1 MTSNPTMRA
10 AVLVAPR
17 RFDIRDIAVPAIGA
31 DDVLIR
37 VSRCGVCG
45 TDLHIFNG
53 HYSADR
59 LPLVP
64 GHEFVGHVAAMG
76 TNVRGFKEGDP
87 VIGDINIGCGRCFY
101 CRRNEVLNCPDMRQ
115 LGIHTNGAFAEYIS
129 LPSRLVI
136 PLPPNVPLE
145 VAALTEPLACVV
157 RAAKKIGLGM
167 AESVLILGAGPIGNL
182 HVQLARALGAAP
194 VIVADLDPDRAAL
207 ALDCGADLA
216 VSVPGLLR
224 RTVLDATGGR
234 GADVAIESV
243 GARPLYEQA
252 FDLIR
257 PGGRVLAFGLTDAAT
272 RISISPLDM
281 ILRETAIRGSVAG
294 MGEDMHQALTLLA
307 HGRIR
312 TDPFL
317 GADHPLEQVQDV
329 LAGFGAGTRTLKFQ
343 ITI

>member
-10 AVLVAPR
+10 AVLAAPR
-17 RFDIRDIAVPAIGA
+17 RFEIREIGVPAIGPE
-31 DDVLIR
+31 DVLIR

-64 GHEFVGHVAAMG
+64 GHEFAGHVAALG
-76 TNVRGFKEGDP
+76 TDVRGLKEDDP

-101 CRRNEVLNCPDMRQ
+101 CRRNEVLNCPEMHQ
-115 LGIHTNGAFAEYIS
+115 LGIHTDGAFAEYIC
-129 LPSRLVI
+129 LPARLVI
-136 PLPPNVPLE
+136 PLPPDIPLE

-167 AESVLILGAGPIGNL
+167 AQSVVVLGAGPIGNL
-182 HVQLARALGAAP
+182 HVQLARTLGAAP
-194 VIVADLDPDRAAL
+194 VIVADLDPGRAAL

-216 VSVPGLLR
+216 VSDPGLLR

-243 GARPLYEQA
+243 GSRTLYEQA

-257 PGGRVLAFGLTDAAT
+257 PGGQVLAFGLTDAAT
-272 RISISPLDM
+272 RVAISPLDM

-307 HGRIR
+307 HGRIQ
-312 TDPFL
+312 TEPFL
-317 GADHPLEQVQDV
+317 GASYPLDDIQEV
-329 LAGFGAGTRTLKFQ
+329 LAGFGAGTRLFKLQ

>member
-10 AVLVAPR
+10 AVLTAPR
-17 RFDIRDIAVPAIGA
+17 RFEIREIAVPAIGA
-31 DDVLIR
+31 NDVLIR

-64 GHEFVGHVAAMG
+64 GHEFAGHVAALG
-76 TNVRGFKEGDP
+76 TDVRGLKEGDP

-101 CRRNEVLNCPDMRQ
+101 CRRNEVLNCPEMRQ
-115 LGIHTNGAFAEYIS
+115 LGIHTDGAFAEYIS
-129 LPSRLVI
+129 LPARLVI
-136 PLPPNVPLE
+136 PLPPAMPLE

-167 AESVLILGAGPIGNL
+167 AQSVVVLGAGPIGNL
-182 HVQLARALGAAP
+182 HVQLARTMGAAP
-194 VIVADLDPDRAAL
+194 VIVADLDPERTAL

-216 VSVPGLLR
+216 VSDPGLLR
-224 RTVLDATGGR
+224 RAVLDATGGR

-243 GARPLYEQA
+243 GSRTLYEQA

-272 RISISPLDM
+272 RVPISPLDM
-281 ILRETAIRGSVAG
+281 ILRETAIRGSVAR

-312 TDPFL
+312 TEPFL
-317 GADHPLEQVQDV
+317 GAGHSLEDIQEV
-329 LAGFGAGTRTLKFQ
+329 LAGFGAGTRSLKLQ